1 MELLRSFYR
10 LYTHAAIDATRA
22 LYRNPLLVVS
32 TACSFAAYFFVAQ
45 LMGQGGF
52 FGGMVVGLVQLFFI
66 SVAYCWLR
74 DAVSNERLPWRG
86 LYQLDGM
93 LFSSI
98 INTGFVLFLAK
109 FFLSLFIQASG
120 NDGLFFVMQLGLILV
135 CNALPEVLYLGRAEG
150 VDAIKDAAQFTRENW
165 IEWFLPLILF
175 LVPWLMVSPQILLI
189 LLAKMDE
196 LLPATIVLQSVK
208 IFSASV
214 LPSMGIMTTIMSYA
228 LGLIAFVWFMLFRG
242 FLFKELSI
250 GSRRTRIFLSKQ
262 R

>member
-1 MELLRSFYR
+1 MELLRSWYR
-10 LYTHAAIDATRA
+10 LYLDAATDATRA
-22 LYRNPLLVVS
+22 LYRNPLLIVS
-32 TACSFAAYFFVAQ
+32 TACSFIAYFFIAS
-45 LMGQGGF
+45 LMGRGGF
-52 FGGMVVGLVQLFFI
+52 FGGMVVGLVQLCLI

-74 DAVSNERLPWRG
+74 DAVSNERLPWRN

-120 NDGLFFVMQLGLILV
+120 HDGLFFVMQLGLILV

-150 VDAIKDAAQFTRENW
+150 VDALKDAAQFTRENW
-165 IEWFLPLILF
+165 IEWFFPFVLF
-175 LVPWLMVSPQILLI
+175 LVPWLLVSPEILLI

-208 IFSASV
+208 MFTASFV
-214 LPSMGIMTTIMSYA
+214 SGFGKMSSIISYA
-228 LGLIAFVWFMLFRG
+228 AGLIAFVWFMLFRG
-242 FLFKELSI
+242 FLFKALSV